1 MTREAIIEKTLQ
13 VINQLP
19 QEMATEVSDFA
30 DFIAK
35 KYEEQLLTQ
44 NIQKLVEEN
53 TVFDFLANEEEIYST
68 ADLVT

>member
-44 NIQKLVEEN
+44 NIQLLVEEN